1 MAVAVWKS
9 EKEKPDPMA
18 KALQMLQIGA
28 AASSL
33 GSGSKATPGE
43 DLQASTDMPESQ
55 ATAPQPVSGT
65 NNKGT
70 AMSRKYRSYT
80 A

>member
-1 MAVAVWKS
+1 MSVAVYKN
-9 EKEKPDPMA
+9 EKEKADPMA

-28 AASSL
+28 TASSFA
-33 GSGSKATPGE
+33 GSGKPAG
-43 DLQASTDMPESQ
+43 STDLTSNDVADPQ
-55 ATAPQPVSGT
+55 ATAPTPVSGT
-65 NNKGT
+65 NNKST